1 MIFNKESRLYFRSYW
16 QVIVL
21 SAIIYFPCTLNGQYS
36 SNSLYSF
43 YGIGDIKSSGPI
55 RASAMGGASIA
66 LKSENFINNLNPAS
80 LNEFDST
87 TFIFSAGING
97 YLSEFKSR
105 NVSQTAADFNFN
117 HFALG
122 FPITKW
128 WGMGVG
134 LVPFSSVGYD
144 ISITLPVEGTTTN
157 IEKQFTGTGG
167 VNRFY
172 LMNTFRLFEQLSI
185 GINVSYLMGT
195 ITQTELNKLK
205 PFDYADISTTRTRYF
220 RNFYYELGLQF
231 SQKIGDDRLS
241 LGITCNPMQKL
252 KSRYSV
258 EILIPDVDTI
268 TNEPDNQPDI
278 IVPFALG
285 AGLAYNINSNLE
297 FVFDYGFQ
305 NWSDIELPINRT
317 RLTDSYHYN
326 FGMEYIPEQQLSRNY
341 LRLIRYRLGA
351 YYENTYIELR
361 GNSIRD
367 RGITFGAGLPIGRQ
381 RSSVDIALGIGRLGS
396 LNNGLIQKTYGSIKI
411 GFNLHDYWFIKRR
424 FD

>member
-1 MIFNKESRLYFRSYW
+1 MIFNKESRLYSGSCW
-16 QVIVL
+16 PGIIL
-21 SAIIYFPCTLNGQYS
+21 SMIIYFPCSLNAQYS

-43 YGIGDIKSSGPI
+43 YGIGDIKSSGAI
-55 RASAMGGASIA
+55 KTSAMGGSSIA

-80 LNEFDST
+80 LSEFDST

-97 YLSEFKSR
+97 YLSAFKSG
-105 NVSQTAADFNFN
+105 NASESAADFNFN
-117 HFALG
+117 HFAFG

-128 WGMGVG
+128 WGAAAG

-144 ISITLPVEGTTTN
+144 ISISLPVEGTTTN
-157 IEKQFTGTGG
+157 IEKQFKGTGG

-172 LMNTFRLFEQLSI
+172 LMNTFRLFKQLSV

-195 ITQTELNKLK
+195 VTQTELNKLK
-205 PFDYADISTTRTRYF
+205 PFDYPDISTTRTRYF

-231 SQKIGDDRLS
+231 IQEIGDDRLS
-241 LGITCNPMQKL
+241 LGITCNPVQKL

-258 EILIPDVDTI
+258 EILIPDVDTL
-268 TNEPDNQPDI
+268 TNEPDNQPDFI
-278 IVPFALG
+278 MPLALG
-285 AGLAYNINSNLE
+285 AGLAYNINSSLE

-305 NWSDIELPINRT
+305 NWSGIELPVKGAS
-317 RLTDSYHYN
+317 LTDSYHYN
-326 FGMEYIPEQQLSRNY
+326 FGMEYFPVQKLSRNY
-341 LRLIRYRLGA
+341 LRVIRYRLGA
-351 YYENTYIELR
+351 YYENTYIEMR

-381 RSSVDIALGIGRLGS
+381 KSSVDIALGIGQLGS
-396 LNNGLIQKTYGSIKI
+396 LNSGLVQKTYGSIKI